1 MTENTDCAAFAKH
14 PRPCTAK
21 RKCLPCLRR
30 DAAQLAR
37 YWGLAL
43 LPGLEGWLNE
53 RVVLTSIVEK
63 LQHRCAAH
71 GRVVRSGVTE

>member
-1 MTENTDCAAFAKH
+1 MNEDADCAAFARH

-43 LPGLEGWLNE
+43 LPGLEESGYE
-53 RVVLTSIVEK
+53 RQTLQAIVTRLES
-63 LQHRCAAH
+63 RSAAH